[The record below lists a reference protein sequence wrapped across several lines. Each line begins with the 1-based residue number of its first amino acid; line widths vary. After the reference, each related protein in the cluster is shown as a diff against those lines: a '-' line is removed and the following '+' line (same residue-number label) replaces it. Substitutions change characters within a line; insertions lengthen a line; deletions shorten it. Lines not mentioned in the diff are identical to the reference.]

1 MEVMYSR
8 KCGKRYEVYGFDV
21 EHNMAICFDPEQA
34 SRSNGQGWCKIS
46 YKHLVPEAYA
56 DKITGQFMSKTERN
70 AIKHNLKLVSA
81 VWECT
86 DGTQFDHS
94 QIDEAIEYQKS
105 LMKIQM

>member
-1 MEVMYSR
+1 MEIMYSR

-21 EHNMAICFDPEQA
+21 EHNMALCFDPELA
-34 SRSNGQGWCKIS
+34 SRSNGQGWCKILH
-46 YKHLVPEAYA
+46 KILVPEAYA

-81 VWECT
+81 TWECS
-86 DGTQFDHS
+86 DGKQFDHS

-105 LMKIQM
+105 LMT